1 MEYDTEWRDDI
12 RLIRASVQKTGLQI
26 RLGGMRSKSEPMAF

>member
-1 MEYDTEWRDDI
+1 MEYDTDWMDDI
-12 RLIRASVQKTGLQI
+12 QLIPASVQKTGLQI